1 MLSARSTGGI
11 CTSPVKTTSGR
22 PGASCGSQSAGRR
35 RVPVRDHVGPA
46 GKTGYDMIEF
56 FTTKSPMAGWFRK
69 AEVVEKSGAIVEV
82 FTPLKTPYRGNIL
95 IVGDAA
101 CYAECLYQG
110 ATMCGYM
117 AAKAT
122 EGELQGKKGFAEY
135 AGWWNSTFEW
145 NKNPKRMADYGK
157 RVFFNRFF
165 TSDEL
170 DFLFNLT
177 KKYPV
182 IADELGGGVYDYTHV
197 IADYFIGLPEV
208 PAGTEGK
215 TEKD

>member
-1 MLSARSTGGI
+1 
-11 CTSPVKTTSGR
+11 
-22 PGASCGSQSAGRR
+22 
-35 RVPVRDHVGPA
+35 
-46 GKTGYDMIEF
+46 MIEF

-177 KKYPV
+177 KKYPIV
-182 IADELGGGVYDYTHV
+182 ADELGGGVYDYTHV
-197 IADYFIGLPEV
+197 IADYYIGLPEV
-208 PAGTEGK
+208 PAELKERLQRIKEADMGQIQALVSKRQG
-215 TEKD
+215 